1 MRCVTHCET
10 IDVDLPVAWHRRGF
24 RFVWACTKDVHLQLA
39 GRRSDVD
46 TLGQTQERD
55 TERPELLEE
64 HDQMSLAA
72 TEPVEAPADQH
83 IESPPFGIAH

>member
-39 GRRSDVD
+39 GRRMFFEELRS
-46 TLGQTQERD
+46 LGVAF
-55 TERPELLEE
+55 L
-64 HDQMSLAA
+64 SLAECIDV
-72 TEPVEAPADQH
+72 TT
-83 IESPPFGIAH
+83 IRCL